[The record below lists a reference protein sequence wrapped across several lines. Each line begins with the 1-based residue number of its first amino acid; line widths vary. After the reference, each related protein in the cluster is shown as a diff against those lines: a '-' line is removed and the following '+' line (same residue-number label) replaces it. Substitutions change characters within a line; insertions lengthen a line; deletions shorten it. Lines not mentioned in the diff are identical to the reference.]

1 MNFIFMILLVL
12 LILLFFNIYIKDI
25 NSYYYTFLLIFT
37 LIIYELYFL
46 K

>member
-12 LILLFFNIYIKDI
+12 LILLFFNIYIKDLK
-25 NSYYYTFLLIFT
+25 SYYYTFLLIFT
-37 LIIYELYFL
+37 LIIHELYFL